1 MVEVKNA
8 ICGPL
13 SRIPS
18 FCNCAP
24 SGAIGASVTC
34 SVGIPFSGGLTIG
47 ASAHFLPCGSPA
59 SMGYRAWI
67 GSRELASRT
76 WQAQFNMNIPLPA
89 PPAGFRLGIASLTT
103 QAELAGVVSRGRIQ
117 ASVALGACGS
127 IAFVGS
133 CCNSD
138 CPLMSRRVDGVPLLP
153 VRLLSGSYDFSR
165 FC

>member
-24 SGAIGASVTC
+24 SGAIGATVTC

-127 IAFVGS
+127 IALVGS
-133 CCNSD
+133 CCNSN
-138 CPLMSRRVDGVPLLP
+138 CPGMSGNVMGVPLLP